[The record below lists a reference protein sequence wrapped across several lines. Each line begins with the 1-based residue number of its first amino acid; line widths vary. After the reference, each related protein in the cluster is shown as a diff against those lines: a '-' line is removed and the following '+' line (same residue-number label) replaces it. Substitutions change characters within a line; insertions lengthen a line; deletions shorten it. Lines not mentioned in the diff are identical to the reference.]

1 MTSKPYD
8 MKNDSILFKT
18 EAIQGVCEYA
28 PNELALFGR
37 QEHIFIVVDWEVK
50 RRINDSDIKNI
61 NKYSLNRFYGFDK
74 NDFPFIVSGG
84 ESTFNIVNVK
94 TGHMEVLIK
103 AATSV
108 LHA

>member
-18 EAIQGVCEYA
+18 EAIQGICEYA

-50 RRINDSDIKNI
+50 RRINDADIKNI

-94 TGHMEVLIK
+94 SGHMEVLVK